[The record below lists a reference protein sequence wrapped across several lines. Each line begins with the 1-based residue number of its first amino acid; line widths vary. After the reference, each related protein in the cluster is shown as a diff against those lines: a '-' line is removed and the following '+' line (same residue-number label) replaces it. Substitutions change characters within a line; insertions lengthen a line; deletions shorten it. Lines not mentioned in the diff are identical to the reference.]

1 LEIFSRPG
9 FASILKNTTWLF
21 VDRFIRALLGLLV
34 GAWVAR
40 YLGPNDF
47 GKLTYYV
54 ALIAIFQTIC
64 NLGLDGVVVREI
76 AKSSKTNNIILG
88 TVFWMKLLM
97 GCFCWLVVMI
107 GYLFLNGLDKENI
120 LILGLVGTSMVFQ
133 SADVIDLWFQ
143 GNSQNKRGVYS
154 KLLAYLFSN
163 AIKVFLILFG
173 ANLIEFAL
181 VIALEAALVV
191 IALYISYSYYPCEKN
206 WIWNCA
212 LGKQLVLESWPYMI
226 SGLSIMI
233 YMRVD
238 QLMIKEILGNYELG
252 LFSIILPISNIWNMI
267 PVVICSILA
276 PYFARIYIESEEKF
290 DKYLSY
296 LFRVF
301 WGISIIVIVF
311 TIFFSEFIVNNI
323 YGVLYKPSIQILE
336 IYIFT
341 NIPVFLGVGQ
351 NLWILNKGKSYYVLI
366 QTFTGALVSIILNLI
381 LLPTLG
387 IKGAAIAAVIS
398 YSVSA
403 ILINLLISN
412 KLFLLQFGYK
422 PRALVR

>member
-1 LEIFSRPG
+1 
-9 FASILKNTTWLF
+9 
-21 VDRFIRALLGLLV
+21 
-34 GAWVAR
+34 
-40 YLGPNDF
+40 
-47 GKLTYYV
+47 
-54 ALIAIFQTIC
+54 
-64 NLGLDGVVVREI
+64 
-76 AKSSKTNNIILG
+76 
-88 TVFWMKLLM
+88 
-97 GCFCWLVVMI
+97 
-107 GYLFLNGLDKENI
+107 
-120 LILGLVGTSMVFQ
+120 
-133 SADVIDLWFQ
+133 
-143 GNSQNKRGVYS
+143 
-154 KLLAYLFSN
+154 
-163 AIKVFLILFG
+163 
-173 ANLIEFAL
+173 
-181 VIALEAALVV
+181 
-191 IALYISYSYYPCEKN
+191 
-206 WIWNCA
+206 
-212 LGKQLVLESWPYMI
+212 
-226 SGLSIMI
+226 MI

>member
-1 LEIFSRPG
+1 M
-9 FASILKNTTWLF
+9 
-21 VDRFIRALLGLLV
+21 LGLLV

-40 YLGPNDF
+40 YLGPSDF

-76 AKSSKTNNIILG
+76 AKLPKKPNIILG
-88 TVFWMKLLM
+88 TVFWMRLLM

-107 GYLFLNGLDKENI
+107 GYLIFNRLDNEDI
-120 LILGLVGTSMVFQ
+120 LILGLVGSSLAFQ

-163 AIKVFLILFG
+163 TIKVFLILFG
-173 ANLIEFAL
+173 ANLIAFAS
-181 VIALEAALVV
+181 VIALEAALVGV
-191 IALYISYSYYPCEKN
+191 ALYISYAYYPCEKR
-206 WIWNCA
+206 WIWNST
-212 LGKQLVLESWPYMI
+212 LGKQMVLESWPYML

-233 YMRVD
+233 YMRID

-267 PVVICSILA
+267 PVIICSILA
-276 PYFARIYIESEEKF
+276 PYFARLHIESEEIF

-296 LFRVF
+296 LFRFF
-301 WGISIIVIVF
+301 WGISILLIIF

-323 YGVLYKPSIQILE
+323 YGELYKSSIQILE

-351 NLWILNKGKSYYVLI
+351 SLWIINKGKSYYVLI
-366 QTFTGALVSIILNLI
+366 QTLTGALVSILSNLI

-403 ILINLLISN
+403 IFINLLISK

-422 PRALVR
+422 PREPLR